1 MRLTTSW
8 TITQEFVQHFPGSKE
23 LQTYLAEYL
32 IRVVCLCR
40 QILLYSKRSP
50 AVLLA
55 TSLFSSFEAEFLPLQ
70 QELDQWGLLIEKKFA
85 SLTTK
90 TVLDAQTDISK
101 GNRRLSRLI
110 LSNLKHQALLKEQA
124 LLESQQRLLSSLSPN
139 QEAFE
144 TIFRRERKRG
154 NCSWLLTNPD
164 YKAWRSA
171 KSSLLFVTGH
181 LGSGKTVGL
190 ANIAADLTRKTGGC
204 AFFFCKQDDEHTL
217 TRGNII
223 GSIIHQLVYN
233 NLGSCHWD
241 VLEDGCRLPV
251 GPFTVNAA
259 LRLLPTLLPRDR
271 GYFIVMDGLED
282 CPPRERAETAQ
293 TLLDLHSTFSISLC
307 ISKRSDS
314 VTFRTI
320 ADSFANAHSV
330 SLNDETRDSEMQ
342 DYIKTEVQRRNLLR
356 SQPFGA
362 DVVSHIVEQL
372 DIGAQGMYVKLHLPA
387 LVSSY

>member
-8 TITQEFVQHFPGSKE
+8 TITQEFVQNFPGSKE

-32 IRVVCLCR
+32 IRIVCLCR
-40 QILLYSKRSP
+40 HILLYSKRSP

-55 TSLFSSFEAEFLPLQ
+55 ASLFSSFEAEFLPLQ

-110 LSNLKHQALLKEQA
+110 LSNSKHQALLKEQA

-154 NCSWLLTNPD
+154 NCSWLLANPD

-171 KSSLLFVTGH
+171 KASLLFVTGH
-181 LGSGKTVGL
+181 LGSGKTVGV
-190 ANIAADLTRKTGGC
+190 ANIAADLTRQTGGC

-223 GSIIHQLVYN
+223 GSVVHQLIYN
-233 NLGSCHWD
+233 NLGSCHWN

-251 GPFTVNAA
+251 GSITVDTS
-259 LRLLPTLLPRDR
+259 LQLLPTLLPRDR

-282 CPPRERAETAQ
+282 CPPLERFETIQ
-293 TLLDLHSTFSISLC
+293 TLLELHSNFNISLC
-307 ISKRSDS
+307 VSNRTDS
-314 VTFRTI
+314 VAFRTI
-320 ADSFANAHSV
+320 ASSFADVHSV
-330 SLNDETRDSEMQ
+330 SLNDETRDPEMRN
-342 DYIKTEVQRRNLLR
+342 YIKTEVQRRNRLR
-356 SQPFGA
+356 SQPFEA
-362 DVVSHIVEQL
+362 DVVSHIVKQL
-372 DIGAQGMYVKLHLPA
+372 EIGAQGMCVKLHLPI
-387 LVSSY
+387 LVSNC